1 MHTLDRG
8 ALASRAA
15 EIAAAQPDCQHV
27 HLDQPAWTARGL
39 GERPKLVNQL
49 AAADTPPIGL
59 AAASR
64 LLLRAFSTPGRPASI
79 AVHGRVGGL
88 ARRPAPTISSEE
100 LAAAGM
106 PKGGRFLRQVAVHYP
121 GIELI
126 CAARISLASDP
137 YLADYRIDGLPALPP
152 VVALEAL
159 AQAASV
165 LAGRPVRQ
173 AMSVRFDT
181 PAVIPEGGA
190 AMLRVCAQ
198 RDGDTVIAVLR
209 CSQSSYRVDHAAATF
224 SCEQAGM
231 ADSPVAV
238 GSSAVPPLVSAAATG
253 LVDGAELYGPVCFQ
267 AGPFRRIALLP
278 EITPRSGRA
287 IARGADEQPWFA
299 TGGTLDSASFLLGS
313 PGLNDAVLQVLQACV
328 PHRRIRLV
336 SCESVQ
342 FAGRDVTGPVEI
354 RAIAGPIR
362 PADRADRADRADYAD
377 RPDRPG
383 YADRPDHGNGAIGAN
398 GANGATSVSLSDG
411 FNKVPLSE
419 LLNPAPPGAHRRPRQ
434 PGKLRTWRST
444 PPGQAGNGELDRRS
458 RTAMGEATRSDL
470 QVTRAD
476 AIRADSGPAG
486 RQLWSVEA
494 VNGAGQLLA
503 SWRGIRLADAGPLPR
518 NSPWPPTLLA
528 VFLERCAADLGLD
541 AGLRVTISCGQPDV
555 PTAAIPRQSVSTG
568 DGLPDFRD
576 RTASGRHAGPE
587 RRGINTVTARGTGQ
601 LAGFTLTARAP
612 TPV

>member
-1 MHTLDRG
+1 
-8 ALASRAA
+8 
-15 EIAAAQPDCQHV
+15 
-27 HLDQPAWTARGL
+27 
-39 GERPKLVNQL
+39 
-49 AAADTPPIGL
+49 
-59 AAASR
+59 
-64 LLLRAFSTPGRPASI
+64 
-79 AVHGRVGGL
+79 
-88 ARRPAPTISSEE
+88 
-100 LAAAGM
+100 
-106 PKGGRFLRQVAVHYP
+106 
-121 GIELI
+121 
-126 CAARISLASDP
+126 
-137 YLADYRIDGLPALPP
+137 
-152 VVALEAL
+152 
-159 AQAASV
+159 
-165 LAGRPVRQ
+165 
-173 AMSVRFDT
+173 
-181 PAVIPEGGA
+181 AVIPEGGA

-231 ADSPVAV
+231 PDSPVAV

-612 TPV
+612 TPVSCAWVAVGDTNHRPHSAELTAVAHQFRAEFGEEPAVLEARLQAIRGCLAAADVQADSQLRVTHATSDGWATLATRRTRIVSTLVEVSGVAAPIAVALLTTRRAHARTAAANLPSTVPPR